1 MDTTIFIPTFSPG
14 TTIDIRQDRFDVTEN
29 PIVSQRTHT
38 DDRVAVVIYAT
49 LFPPF
54 GHPGTIGFHQFSF
67 EGCGLIASADIREY
81 EKTIAR

>member
-1 MDTTIFIPTFSPG
+1 MDTTIFIPVFSSG
-14 TTIDIRQDRFDVTEN
+14 TTIDIRQDSYNVTDN
-29 PIVSQRTHT
+29 PIVSQRSPT

-54 GHPGTIGFHQFSF
+54 GHPGKIGFHQFSF
-67 EGCGLIASADIREY
+67 EGCGIIASRDIPEY